1 MKGKGIKG
9 AIAASALSAVLCAGM
24 LAGTT
29 FAWFTDTVSSNGN
42 RIMAGNLDITATV
55 AEQTADGAEVSYEV
69 GGETYGFGAAA
80 ELTGQAIINEEG
92 WQPGDRN
99 AKLLTVSNAEA
110 NLAAVIKLDFV
121 ITDNG
126 LTDALWFDFVRVEEG
141 AVTGT
146 LTERPMDTLETFA
159 ADLEFT
165 LEAGDDI
172 SFILFYGMKEEAGNT
187 YQGES
192 FGVDAYILA
201 RQAAEGSEYDEAV
214 ARVATAEDL
223 AAAVAEGKTAVL
235 TEDVTVD
242 TIPVN
247 EEGDTAIVLGGNT
260 LTTNQ
265 TGSIT
270 AASGKTISISDGAI
284 IANGT
289 DGSGAASILYAVA
302 GGKIELTGV
311 TLETN
316 GTGVLAEGQD
326 ATVEVR
332 NSRITALGFCVSSN
346 ARNESTHGI
355 NIRIE
360 NSVLESEHVN
370 GYCGSAVMMNVPGTL
385 YIENST
391 ISGENNAVL
400 ARGGDITIVDSELS
414 RPYAVEGAD
423 ESSYYIDKDWGNGNV
438 VPMAT
443 LLVGNRSASAYQY
456 PANVTLENC
465 TIISSAVGAKTVYLY
480 GNAAEENGATLT
492 YDAATVISPA
502 DETVDPVIVGGGWV
516 ELDVSVTPDTA
527 QAALDAITSDVD
539 RATVRLSSGSYG
551 QLELSQTKYSRYVP
565 NEGASTSNLY
575 RTIRNLTIIGAE
587 DGSAVVDG
595 IHIQTGH
602 ICGSAEDPVTNPVTG
617 VTTESS
623 VNSYYSYIDA
633 DGLTVQDIVFTQSF
647 EIEAWDAAK
656 YSSFKNITV
665 KNCSFAGSPATVT
678 ENTSRNKLVSF
689 GGGENGIFDD
699 LTFIGCTVKN
709 AYQGIYV
716 KAATDVTIEGCTF
729 ENLGHNAI
737 AVQSDEGKAL
747 SGGVIVIKDNTVT
760 NGADRAIRFGEL
772 LDNSSITVN
781 GNKMINTGDAEG
793 QLIKA
798 NSVGTGTTVNL
809 DGNYWS
815 GRDLSKAIDVSLGVT
830 DNSPIASLS

>member
-29 FAWFTDTVSSNGN
+29 FAWFTDTVSSSGN

-247 EEGDTAIVLGGNT
+247 EEGDTNIVLGGNT

-265 TGSIT
+265 TETVVAGE
-270 AASGKTISISDGAI
+270 GKTITI
-284 IANGT
+284 T
-289 DGSGAASILYAVA
+289 DGNLNATASTDPLRSILQATA
-302 GGKIELTGV
+302 GGTIELNDVEFTTNATG
-311 TLETN
+311 L
-316 GTGVLAEGQD
+316 LAMGED
-326 ATVEVR
+326 ATLRIV
-332 NSRITALGFCVSSN
+332 NSTVKAFAFCVSTN
-346 ARNESTHGI
+346 AGGEENYYP
-355 NIRIE
+355 NIEIVDSDLMTT
-360 NSVLESEHVN
+360 NTNKDGCTGTAVLF
-370 GYCGSAVMMNVPGTL
+370 NVPGSL
-385 YIENST
+385 SIENST
-391 ISGENNAVL
+391 VIGECGAVFV
-400 ARGGDITIVDSELS
+400 RGGDAVIRNSVLS
-414 RPYAVEGAD
+414 RPYKVVGAS
-423 ESSYYIDKDWGNGNV
+423 ESDIYMDRDWASGNQA
-438 VPMAT
+438 PLAT
-443 LLVGNRSASAYQY
+443 LLIGNRSASAYQY
-456 PANVTLENC
+456 PVSVTLENC
-465 TIISSAVGAKTVYLY
+465 TINASADGAKTVYLY
-480 GNAAEENGATLT
+480 GNAAKENGATLT
-492 YDAATVISPA
+492 YDAATVIAPA
-502 DETVDPVIVGGGWV
+502 DETVDPVIVGGGKV
-516 ELDVSVTPDTA
+516 
-527 QAALDAITSDVD
+527 
-539 RATVRLSSGSYG
+539 
-551 QLELSQTKYSRYVP
+551 
-565 NEGASTSNLY
+565 
-575 RTIRNLTIIGAE
+575 
-587 DGSAVVDG
+587 
-595 IHIQTGH
+595 
-602 ICGSAEDPVTNPVTG
+602 
-617 VTTESS
+617 
-623 VNSYYSYIDA
+623 
-633 DGLTVQDIVFTQSF
+633 
-647 EIEAWDAAK
+647 
-656 YSSFKNITV
+656 
-665 KNCSFAGSPATVT
+665 
-678 ENTSRNKLVSF
+678 
-689 GGGENGIFDD
+689 
-699 LTFIGCTVKN
+699 
-709 AYQGIYV
+709 
-716 KAATDVTIEGCTF
+716 
-729 ENLGHNAI
+729 
-737 AVQSDEGKAL
+737 
-747 SGGVIVIKDNTVT
+747 
-760 NGADRAIRFGEL
+760 
-772 LDNSSITVN
+772 TVN
-781 GNKMINTGDAEG
+781 GASYVTPAAELQEIMNGEGGSVVLNADLDRFVTLNNDVEVTVDLNGKRVEYLADTEGRGAFYVIQGTLNLTGDGYVNGLGNNDWSMAVWSEG
-793 QLIKA
+793 GVVNISGGYYTNVGAYSEEDGEHFDLIYA
-798 NSVGTGTTVNL
+798 SNNGTINISGGTFRCETPKWTLNL
-809 DGNYWS
+809 RNAAGQAGTAKIVVTGGTFFEFDP
-815 GRDLSKAIDVSLGVT
+815 SKADTEPGEETTNFVAAGYKVVSYT
-830 DNSPIASLS
+830 DEAGTWYTVVPEE

>member
-332 NSRITALGFCVSSN
+332 NSHITALGFCVSSN

-385 YIENST
+385 YIEDS
-391 ISGENNAVL
+391 IIIGENNAVL

-414 RPYAVEGAD
+414 RPYAVEGPD
-423 ESSYYIDKDWGNGNV
+423 ESSYYMGKDWGNGNF

-456 PANVTLENC
+456 PVNVTLENC
-465 TIISSAVGAKTVYLY
+465 TITASADGAKTVYIY
-480 GNAAEENGATLT
+480 GNATKENGATLT
-492 YDAATVISPA
+492 YDAATVITPA
-502 DETVDPVIVGGGWV
+502 NETVKPVIVGGGKV
-516 ELDVSVTPDTA
+516 
-527 QAALDAITSDVD
+527 
-539 RATVRLSSGSYG
+539 
-551 QLELSQTKYSRYVP
+551 
-565 NEGASTSNLY
+565 
-575 RTIRNLTIIGAE
+575 
-587 DGSAVVDG
+587 
-595 IHIQTGH
+595 
-602 ICGSAEDPVTNPVTG
+602 
-617 VTTESS
+617 
-623 VNSYYSYIDA
+623 
-633 DGLTVQDIVFTQSF
+633 
-647 EIEAWDAAK
+647 
-656 YSSFKNITV
+656 
-665 KNCSFAGSPATVT
+665 
-678 ENTSRNKLVSF
+678 
-689 GGGENGIFDD
+689 
-699 LTFIGCTVKN
+699 
-709 AYQGIYV
+709 
-716 KAATDVTIEGCTF
+716 
-729 ENLGHNAI
+729 
-737 AVQSDEGKAL
+737 
-747 SGGVIVIKDNTVT
+747 
-760 NGADRAIRFGEL
+760 
-772 LDNSSITVN
+772 TVN
-781 GNKMINTGDAEG
+781 GASYVTPAAELQEIMNGEGGSVVLNADLDRFVTLNNDVEVTVDLNGKRVEYLADTAGNGAFYVIQGTLNLTGDGYVNGLGDNVWSMAVWSEG
-793 QLIKA
+793 GVVNISGGYYTNVGAGDDSHYDLIYA
-798 NSVGTGTTVNL
+798 SDNGTINISGGTFRCQTPQWTLNL
-809 DGNYWS
+809 
-815 GRDLSKAIDVSLGVT
+815 RDAAGQAGTAKIVVTGGTFFEFDPSKADTEPGEETTNFVAAGYKVVSYT
-830 DNSPIASLS
+830 DEEGTWYTVVPEE

>member
-29 FAWFTDTVSSNGN
+29 FAWFTDTVSSSGN

-172 SFILFYGMKEEAGNT
+172 SFILFYGMKEDAGNT

-201 RQAAEGSEYDEAV
+201 RQAAEGSDYDEAV

-289 DGSGAASILYAVA
+289 DGSGAASILYAEA

-332 NSRITALGFCVSSN
+332 NSHITALGFCVSSN

-391 ISGENNAVL
+391 IIGENNAVL

-423 ESSYYIDKDWGNGNV
+423 ESSYYMDKDWGNGNV

-456 PANVTLENC
+456 PVSVTLENC
-465 TIISSAVGAKTVYLY
+465 TITSSAAGAKTVYLY
-480 GNAAEENGATLT
+480 GNATEENGATLT
-492 YDAATVISPA
+492 YDAATVIAPA
-502 DETVDPVIVGGGWV
+502 DETVDPVIVGGGCVTVNEPVTSAAELQEIMNGEGGSVVLNADLDRFVTLNNDV
-516 ELDVSVTPDTA
+516 EVTVDLNGKRVEYLADTA
-527 QAALDAITSDVD
+527 GNGAF
-539 RATVRLSSGSYG
+539 
-551 QLELSQTKYSRYVP
+551 YVKQ
-565 NEGASTSNLY
+565 GTL
-575 RTIRNLTIIGAE
+575 NLTGDGVVNGLGDNVWSMAVWSEGGVVNISGGYYTNVGAYSEE
-587 DGSAVVDG
+587 DGEHFDLIYASNNGTINISGGTFRCETPKWTLNLRDAAGQAGTAKIV
-595 IHIQTGH
+595 
-602 ICGSAEDPVTNPVTG
+602 VTG
-617 VTTESS
+617 GTFFEFDPSNADTEPGEETTNF
-623 VNSYYSYIDA
+623 VAAGYKVVSYTDEEGTWY
-633 DGLTVQDIVFTQSF
+633 TVVP
-647 EIEAWDAAK
+647 EE
-656 YSSFKNITV
+656 
-665 KNCSFAGSPATVT
+665 
-678 ENTSRNKLVSF
+678 
-689 GGGENGIFDD
+689 
-699 LTFIGCTVKN
+699 
-709 AYQGIYV
+709 
-716 KAATDVTIEGCTF
+716 
-729 ENLGHNAI
+729 
-737 AVQSDEGKAL
+737 
-747 SGGVIVIKDNTVT
+747 
-760 NGADRAIRFGEL
+760 
-772 LDNSSITVN
+772 
-781 GNKMINTGDAEG
+781 
-793 QLIKA
+793 
-798 NSVGTGTTVNL
+798 
-809 DGNYWS
+809 
-815 GRDLSKAIDVSLGVT
+815 
-830 DNSPIASLS
+830 

>member
-201 RQAAEGSEYDEAV
+201 RQATEGSEYDEAV

-289 DGSGAASILYAVA
+289 NGSGAASILYAVA

-332 NSRITALGFCVSSN
+332 NSHITALGFCVSSN

-391 ISGENNAVL
+391 IIGENNAVL
-400 ARGGDITIVDSELS
+400 ARGGDIKIVDSELS

-456 PANVTLENC
+456 PANVMLENC
-465 TIISSAVGAKTVYLY
+465 KITASAEGAKTVYIY
-480 GNAAEENGATLT
+480 GNATKENGATLT
-492 YDAATVISPA
+492 YDAATVITPA
-502 DETVDPVIVGGGWV
+502 NETVKPVIVGGGKV
-516 ELDVSVTPDTA
+516 
-527 QAALDAITSDVD
+527 
-539 RATVRLSSGSYG
+539 
-551 QLELSQTKYSRYVP
+551 
-565 NEGASTSNLY
+565 
-575 RTIRNLTIIGAE
+575 
-587 DGSAVVDG
+587 
-595 IHIQTGH
+595 
-602 ICGSAEDPVTNPVTG
+602 
-617 VTTESS
+617 
-623 VNSYYSYIDA
+623 
-633 DGLTVQDIVFTQSF
+633 
-647 EIEAWDAAK
+647 
-656 YSSFKNITV
+656 
-665 KNCSFAGSPATVT
+665 
-678 ENTSRNKLVSF
+678 
-689 GGGENGIFDD
+689 
-699 LTFIGCTVKN
+699 
-709 AYQGIYV
+709 
-716 KAATDVTIEGCTF
+716 
-729 ENLGHNAI
+729 
-737 AVQSDEGKAL
+737 
-747 SGGVIVIKDNTVT
+747 
-760 NGADRAIRFGEL
+760 
-772 LDNSSITVN
+772 TVN
-781 GNKMINTGDAEG
+781 GASYVTPAAELQEIMNGEGGSVVLNADLDRFVTLNNDVEVTVDLNGKRVEYLADTEGRGAFYVIQGTLNLTGDGYVNGLGDNVWSMAVW
-793 QLIKA
+793 
-798 NSVGTGTTVNL
+798 SVGGVVNISGGYYTNVGAGDDSHYDLIYASDNGTINISGGTFRCETPKWTLNLRDAAGQAGTAKIVVTGGTFFEFDPSNADTERGEETTNFVAA
-809 DGNYWS
+809 GY
-815 GRDLSKAIDVSLGVT
+815 KVVSYT
-830 DNSPIASLS
+830 DEEGTWYTVVPEE

>member
-29 FAWFTDTVSSNGN
+29 FAWFTDTVSSSGN

-265 TGSIT
+265 TGRIT
-270 AASGKTISISDGAI
+270 AASGKTISISDGTI

-289 DGSGAASILYAVA
+289 DGSGTASILYAEA

-332 NSRITALGFCVSSN
+332 NSHITALGFCVSSN

-385 YIENST
+385 YIEDS
-391 ISGENNAVL
+391 IIIGENNAVL

-423 ESSYYIDKDWGNGNV
+423 ESSYYIDKDWGNGNL

-456 PANVTLENC
+456 PVNVTLKNC
-465 TIISSAVGAKTVYLY
+465 TITAYADGAKTVYIY
-480 GNAAEENGATLT
+480 GNATKENGATLT
-492 YDAATVISPA
+492 YDAATVITPV
-502 DETVDPVIVGGGWV
+502 DETVVPVIVGGGC
-516 ELDVSVTPDTA
+516 VT
-527 QAALDAITSDVD
+527 V
-539 RATVRLSSGSYG
+539 
-551 QLELSQTKYSRYVP
+551 
-565 NEGASTSNLY
+565 NE
-575 RTIRNLTIIGAE
+575 
-587 DGSAVVDG
+587 
-595 IHIQTGH
+595 
-602 ICGSAEDPVTNPVTG
+602 PVTSAAELQEIMNGEGGNVVLNADLDRFVT
-617 VTTESS
+617 
-623 VNSYYSYIDA
+623 
-633 DGLTVQDIVFTQSF
+633 
-647 EIEAWDAAK
+647 
-656 YSSFKNITV
+656 
-665 KNCSFAGSPATVT
+665 
-678 ENTSRNKLVSF
+678 
-689 GGGENGIFDD
+689 
-699 LTFIGCTVKN
+699 
-709 AYQGIYV
+709 
-716 KAATDVTIEGCTF
+716 
-729 ENLGHNAI
+729 
-737 AVQSDEGKAL
+737 
-747 SGGVIVIKDNTVT
+747 
-760 NGADRAIRFGEL
+760 
-772 LDNSSITVN
+772 
-781 GNKMINTGDAEG
+781 
-793 QLIKA
+793 
-798 NSVGTGTTVNL
+798 
-809 DGNYWS
+809 
-815 GRDLSKAIDVSLGVT
+815 
-830 DNSPIASLS
+830 

>member
-29 FAWFTDTVSSNGN
+29 FAWFTDTVSSSGN

-201 RQAAEGSEYDEAV
+201 RQATEGSEYDEAV

-265 TGSIT
+265 TETVVAG
-270 AASGKTISISDGAI
+270 AGKTITI
-284 IANGT
+284 T
-289 DGSGAASILYAVA
+289 DGNLNATASTDPLRSILQATA
-302 GGKIELTGV
+302 GGTIELNDVEFTTNATG
-311 TLETN
+311 L
-316 GTGVLAEGQD
+316 LAMGED
-326 ATVEVR
+326 ATLRIV
-332 NSRITALGFCVSSN
+332 NSTVKAFAFCVSTN
-346 ARNESTHGI
+346 ASGEENYYP
-355 NIRIE
+355 NIEIVD
-360 NSVLESEHVN
+360 SVLMTTN
-370 GYCGSAVMMNVPGTL
+370 TNKDGCTGTAVLFNVPGSL
-385 YIENST
+385 SIENST
-391 ISGENNAVL
+391 VRGECGAVFV
-400 ARGGDITIVDSELS
+400 RGGDAVIRNSVLS
-414 RPYAVEGAD
+414 RPYKVVGAS
-423 ESSYYIDKDWGNGNV
+423 ESDIYMDRDWASGNQA
-438 VPMAT
+438 PLAT
-443 LLVGNRSASAYQY
+443 LLIGNRSASAYQY

-465 TIISSAVGAKTVYLY
+465 TITASTDGAKTVYIY
-480 GNAAEENGATLT
+480 GNATKENGATLT
-492 YDAATVISPA
+492 YDAATVIAPA
-502 DETVDPVIVGGGWV
+502 NETVKPVIVGGGKV
-516 ELDVSVTPDTA
+516 TVNGASYVTPPAGSTT
-527 QAALDAITSDVD
+527 ITQ
-539 RATVRLSSGSYG
+539 T
-551 QLELSQTKYSRYVP
+551 ELHDML
-565 NEGASTSNLY
+565 NDASTSAKVLAADAEITEDMNVYTDSTFDLGGNTITSSQTMTLG
-575 RTIRNLTIIGAE
+575 RTNDSASAPVEFEMGNGTYVVSDGNSGRIRFEDSCSGTFRDMTFASDTGSLREAIQVYAESE
-587 DGSAVVDG
+587 DG
-595 IHIQTGH
+595 
-602 ICGSAEDPVTNPVTG
+602 
-617 VTTESS
+617 
-623 VNSYYSYIDA
+623 VNTY
-633 DGLTVQDIVFTQSF
+633 VF
-647 EIEAWDAAK
+647 
-656 YSSFKNITV
+656 
-665 KNCSFAGSPATVT
+665 
-678 ENTSRNKLVSF
+678 EN
-689 GGGENGIFDD
+689 
-699 LTFIGCTVKN
+699 
-709 AYQGIYV
+709 
-716 KAATDVTIEGCTF
+716 CTF
-729 ENLGHNAI
+729 ENTYVSFEGASGGCYNYNVRFVNCTFKGTFGNGGAAVSIDDYLYGTFVFENCSFDVTANGNAVSAICFNTYPNYLNGNTVSVTLKDITITGTSTGSGYYTKTPVPVRISTYSEPELSTYFTLVEEGTNTYTVDGSPVNYDGTAI
-737 AVQSDEGKAL
+737 A
-747 SGGVIVIKDNTVT
+747 
-760 NGADRAIRFGEL
+760 
-772 LDNSSITVN
+772 
-781 GNKMINTGDAEG
+781 
-793 QLIKA
+793 
-798 NSVGTGTTVNL
+798 
-809 DGNYWS
+809 
-815 GRDLSKAIDVSLGVT
+815 
-830 DNSPIASLS
+830 

>member
-29 FAWFTDTVSSNGN
+29 FAWFTDTVSSSGN

-332 NSRITALGFCVSSN
+332 NSHITALGFCVSSN

-360 NSVLESEHVN
+360 NSVLKSEHVN

-385 YIENST
+385 YIEDS
-391 ISGENNAVL
+391 IIIGENNAVL

-414 RPYAVEGAD
+414 RPYAVEGPD
-423 ESSYYIDKDWGNGNV
+423 ESSYYMGKDWGNGNF

-456 PANVTLENC
+456 PVNVTLENC
-465 TIISSAVGAKTVYLY
+465 TITASADGAKTVYIY
-480 GNAAEENGATLT
+480 GNATKENGATLT
-492 YDAATVISPA
+492 YDAATVITPA
-502 DETVDPVIVGGGWV
+502 NETVKPVIVGGGKV
-516 ELDVSVTPDTA
+516 
-527 QAALDAITSDVD
+527 
-539 RATVRLSSGSYG
+539 
-551 QLELSQTKYSRYVP
+551 
-565 NEGASTSNLY
+565 
-575 RTIRNLTIIGAE
+575 
-587 DGSAVVDG
+587 
-595 IHIQTGH
+595 
-602 ICGSAEDPVTNPVTG
+602 
-617 VTTESS
+617 
-623 VNSYYSYIDA
+623 
-633 DGLTVQDIVFTQSF
+633 
-647 EIEAWDAAK
+647 
-656 YSSFKNITV
+656 
-665 KNCSFAGSPATVT
+665 
-678 ENTSRNKLVSF
+678 
-689 GGGENGIFDD
+689 
-699 LTFIGCTVKN
+699 
-709 AYQGIYV
+709 
-716 KAATDVTIEGCTF
+716 
-729 ENLGHNAI
+729 
-737 AVQSDEGKAL
+737 
-747 SGGVIVIKDNTVT
+747 
-760 NGADRAIRFGEL
+760 
-772 LDNSSITVN
+772 TVN
-781 GNKMINTGDAEG
+781 GASYVTPAAELQEIMNGEGGSVVLNADLDRFVTLNNDVEVTVDLNGKRVEYLADTEGRGAFYVIQGTLNLTGDGYVNGLGNNDWSMAVWSEG
-793 QLIKA
+793 GVVNISGGYYTNVGAGDDSHYDLIYA
-798 NSVGTGTTVNL
+798 SDNGTINISGGTFRCQTPQWTLNL
-809 DGNYWS
+809 
-815 GRDLSKAIDVSLGVT
+815 RDAAGQAGTAKIVVTGGTFFEFDPSKADTEPGEETTNFVAAGYKVVSYT
-830 DNSPIASLS
+830 DEEGTWYTVVPEE

>member
-141 AVTGT
+141 AVTGA

-201 RQAAEGSEYDEAV
+201 RQATEGSEYDEAV

-265 TGSIT
+265 TGSII
-270 AASGKTISISDGAI
+270 AASGKTISISDGTI

-289 DGSGAASILYAVA
+289 DGSGTASILYAEA

-332 NSRITALGFCVSSN
+332 NSHITALGFCVSSN

-385 YIENST
+385 YIENS
-391 ISGENNAVL
+391 IIIGENNAVL

-423 ESSYYIDKDWGNGNV
+423 ESSYYMDSEWGDGNV

-456 PANVTLENC
+456 PVNVTLENC
-465 TIISSAVGAKTVYLY
+465 TITASAEGAKTVYLY

-492 YDAATVISPA
+492 YDAATVIAPA
-502 DETVDPVIVGGGWV
+502 DEAVDPVIVGGGKV
-516 ELDVSVTPDTA
+516 
-527 QAALDAITSDVD
+527 
-539 RATVRLSSGSYG
+539 
-551 QLELSQTKYSRYVP
+551 
-565 NEGASTSNLY
+565 
-575 RTIRNLTIIGAE
+575 
-587 DGSAVVDG
+587 
-595 IHIQTGH
+595 
-602 ICGSAEDPVTNPVTG
+602 
-617 VTTESS
+617 
-623 VNSYYSYIDA
+623 
-633 DGLTVQDIVFTQSF
+633 
-647 EIEAWDAAK
+647 
-656 YSSFKNITV
+656 
-665 KNCSFAGSPATVT
+665 
-678 ENTSRNKLVSF
+678 
-689 GGGENGIFDD
+689 
-699 LTFIGCTVKN
+699 
-709 AYQGIYV
+709 
-716 KAATDVTIEGCTF
+716 
-729 ENLGHNAI
+729 
-737 AVQSDEGKAL
+737 
-747 SGGVIVIKDNTVT
+747 
-760 NGADRAIRFGEL
+760 
-772 LDNSSITVN
+772 TVN
-781 GNKMINTGDAEG
+781 GSEYRIAADEAALKDAFANIAEG
-793 QLIKA
+793 
-798 NSVGTGTTVNL
+798 
-809 DGNYWS
+809 
-815 GRDLSKAIDVSLGVT
+815 GRSFCKAIFLLPEAKT
-830 DNSPIASLS
+830 DPAVHRIPI

>member
-29 FAWFTDTVSSNGN
+29 FAWFTDTVSSSGN

-172 SFILFYGMKEEAGNT
+172 SFILFYGMKEDAGNT

-265 TGSIT
+265 TETVVAG
-270 AASGKTISISDGAI
+270 AGKTITI
-284 IANGT
+284 T
-289 DGSGAASILYAVA
+289 DGNLNATASTDPLRSILQATA
-302 GGKIELTGV
+302 GGTIELNDVEFTTNATG
-311 TLETN
+311 L
-316 GTGVLAEGQD
+316 LAMGED
-326 ATVEVR
+326 ATLRIVNSTVR
-332 NSRITALGFCVSSN
+332 AFAFCVSTN
-346 ARNESTHGI
+346 AGGEENYYP
-355 NIRIE
+355 NIEIVD
-360 NSVLESEHVN
+360 SVLMTTN
-370 GYCGSAVMMNVPGTL
+370 TNNDGCTGTAVLFNVPGSL
-385 YIENST
+385 SIENST
-391 ISGENNAVL
+391 VIGECGAVFV
-400 ARGGDITIVDSELS
+400 RGGDAVIRNSVLS
-414 RPYAVEGAD
+414 RPYEVVGAS
-423 ESSYYIDKDWGNGNV
+423 ESNIYMNGTWASGNQA
-438 VPMAT
+438 PLAT
-443 LLVGNRSASAYQY
+443 LLIGNRSNSYQY

-465 TIISSAVGAKTVYLY
+465 RITASVDGAKTVYIY
-480 GNAAEENGATLT
+480 GNATEENGATLT
-492 YDAATVISPA
+492 YDAATVIAPE
-502 DETVDPVIVGGGWV
+502 DKTVAPVIVGGGWV

-565 NEGASTSNLY
+565 NEGASTSDLY

-617 VTTESS
+617 VTTDSS

-633 DGLTVQDIVFTQSF
+633 DGLTVQNIAFTQSF
-647 EIEAWDAAK
+647 EIEAWGAAQF
-656 YSSFKNITV
+656 SSFKNITV
-665 KNCSFAGSPATVT
+665 ENCSFAGSPDTVT
-678 ENTSRNKLVSF
+678 VNTSRNKLISF
-689 GGGENGIFDD
+689 GGGENGIFEN
-699 LTFIGCTVKN
+699 LTFIGCTVKD
-709 AYQGIYV
+709 AFQGIYV
-716 KAATDVTIEGCTF
+716 TAATNVTVDGCTF

-737 AVQSDEGKAL
+737 AVQSGEGTAL
-747 SGGVIVIKDNTVT
+747 SGGTIVITNNIIT
-760 NGADRAIRFGEL
+760 NGADRAIRFGTL

-798 NSVGTGTTVNL
+798 QSVGEGTTVNL
-809 DGNYWS
+809 DGNYWN
-815 GRDLSKAIDVSLGVT
+815 GQELSKAIDISLGTT
-830 DNSPIASLS
+830 DKSPIISLS

>member
-332 NSRITALGFCVSSN
+332 NSHITALGFCVSSN

-385 YIENST
+385 YIEDS
-391 ISGENNAVL
+391 IIIGENNAVL

-423 ESSYYIDKDWGNGNV
+423 ESSYYIDKDWGNGNL

-456 PANVTLENC
+456 PVSVTLENC
-465 TIISSAVGAKTVYLY
+465 TITSSVAGAKTVYLY

-492 YDAATVISPA
+492 YDAATVIAPVG
-502 DETVDPVIVGGGWV
+502 ETVDPVIVGGGWV

-575 RTIRNLTIIGAE
+575 RTIRNLTIIGAK
-587 DGSAVVDG
+587 DGSVVVDG
-595 IHIQTGH
+595 IHIKTGH
-602 ICGSAEDPVTNPVTG
+602 IYGSAENPVTNPVTG
-617 VTTESS
+617 VTTDST

-647 EIEAWDAAK
+647 EIEAWGAAQ

-665 KNCSFAGSPATVT
+665 KNCSFVGSPDTVT
-678 ENTSRNKLVSF
+678 ENTSRNKLISF
-689 GGGENGIFDD
+689 GGGENGIFEN
-699 LTFIGCTVKN
+699 LTFIGCTVKD
-709 AYQGIYV
+709 AFQGIYV
-716 KAATDVTIEGCTF
+716 TAATNVTVDGCTF

-737 AVQSDEGKAL
+737 AVQSGSGTAL
-747 SGGVIVIKDNTVT
+747 SGGTIVIT
-760 NGADRAIRFGEL
+760 NNIITDGADRAIRFGVL
-772 LDNSSITVN
+772 SDNSSVTVN

-798 NSVGTGTTVNL
+798 QSVGEGTTVNL
-809 DGNYWS
+809 DGNYWN
-815 GRDLSKAIDVSLGVT
+815 GQELSAAIDISLGVT

>member
-29 FAWFTDTVSSNGN
+29 FAWFTDTVSSSGN

-265 TGSIT
+265 TGSII
-270 AASGKTISISDGAI
+270 AEEGQTISISDGTLVAKNVPYAE
-284 IANGT
+284 ANT
-289 DGSGAASILYAVA
+289 AILYAGAHGTVILSDVEYSTSGA
-302 GGKIELTGV
+302 GIFAAGEGATVKVINSTISAPVYGIG
-311 TLETN
+311 TN
-316 GTGVLAEGQD
+316 AEGPYNYGVD
-326 ATVEVR
+326 IEIVGSTVQSVH
-332 NSRITALGFCVSSN
+332 SDGWT
-346 ARNESTHGI
+346 GI
-355 NIRIE
+355 A
-360 NSVLESEHVN
+360 VLV
-370 GYCGSAVMMNVPGTL
+370 NVPCDL
-385 YIENST
+385 RIENST
-391 ISGENNAVL
+391 IVGERNAV
-400 ARGGDITIVDSELS
+400 AVRGGTATIINSTLS
-414 RPYAVEGAD
+414 RPYEAEGIT
-423 ESSYYIDKDWGNGNV
+423 ESTIYMDTAWLTGNAM
-438 VPMAT
+438 PLAT
-443 LLVGNRSASAYQY
+443 LLVGNRSNAYQY
-456 PANVTLENC
+456 PSDVTLENC
-465 TIISSAVGAKTVYLY
+465 TITSSAAGAKTVYLY

-492 YDAATVISPA
+492 YDAATVIAPA

-565 NEGASTSNLY
+565 DEGASTSDLY

-587 DGSAVVDG
+587 DGSVVVDG
-595 IHIQTGH
+595 IHMQTGH
-602 ICGSAEDPVTNPVTG
+602 IYGSAENPVTNPVTG
-617 VTTESS
+617 VTTDSS

-633 DGLTVQDIVFTQSF
+633 DGLTLQNIAFTQSF
-647 EIEAWDAAK
+647 EIEAWGAAQF
-656 YSSFKNITV
+656 SSFKNITV
-665 KNCSFAGSPATVT
+665 EDCSFTGSPDTVT
-678 ENTSRNKLVSF
+678 ENTSRNKLISF
-689 GGGENGIFDD
+689 GGGENGIFEN
-699 LTFIGCTVKN
+699 LTFIGCTVKD
-709 AYQGIYV
+709 AFQGIYV
-716 KAATDVTIEGCTF
+716 TAATNVTVDGCTF

-737 AVQSDEGKAL
+737 AVQSGEGTAL

-815 GRDLSKAIDVSLGVT
+815 GRDLSAAIDISLGAT
-830 DNSPIASLS
+830 DNSPITSLS

>member
-29 FAWFTDTVSSNGN
+29 FAWFTDTVSSSGN

-172 SFILFYGMKEEAGNT
+172 SFILFYGMKEDAGNT

-265 TGSIT
+265 TGRIT
-270 AASGKTISISDGAI
+270 AASGKTISISDGTI

-289 DGSGAASILYAVA
+289 DGNGAASILYAEA

-316 GTGVLAEGQD
+316 GTGVLAEGRD

-332 NSRITALGFCVSSN
+332 NSHITALGFCVSSN
-346 ARNESTHGI
+346 ARSESTHGI

-360 NSVLESEHVN
+360 NSVLKSKHVN

-385 YIENST
+385 YIGNST
-391 ISGENNAVL
+391 IIGENNAVL

-414 RPYAVEGAD
+414 RPYAVVGAD
-423 ESSYYIDKDWGNGNV
+423 ESSYYMNSEWGDGNL

-443 LLVGNRSASAYQY
+443 LLVGNCSASAYQY
-456 PANVTLENC
+456 PVRVTLENC
-465 TIISSAVGAKTVYLY
+465 TITASAEGAKTVYLY
-480 GNAAEENGATLT
+480 GNATKENGATLT
-492 YDAATVISPA
+492 YDAATVIAPA
-502 DETVDPVIVGGGWV
+502 NETVKPVIVGGGKV
-516 ELDVSVTPDTA
+516 TVNGASYVTPPAGSTT
-527 QAALDAITSDVD
+527 ITQ
-539 RATVRLSSGSYG
+539 T
-551 QLELSQTKYSRYVP
+551 ELHDML
-565 NEGASTSNLY
+565 NDASTSAKVLA
-575 RTIRNLTIIGAE
+575 RT
-587 DGSAVVDG
+587 
-595 IHIQTGH
+595 
-602 ICGSAEDPVTNPVTG
+602 P
-617 VTTESS
+617 
-623 VNSYYSYIDA
+623 
-633 DGLTVQDIVFTQSF
+633 
-647 EIEAWDAAK
+647 
-656 YSSFKNITV
+656 
-665 KNCSFAGSPATVT
+665 
-678 ENTSRNKLVSF
+678 KLQK
-689 GGGENGIFDD
+689 
-699 LTFIGCTVKN
+699 T
-709 AYQGIYV
+709 
-716 KAATDVTIEGCTF
+716 
-729 ENLGHNAI
+729 
-737 AVQSDEGKAL
+737 
-747 SGGVIVIKDNTVT
+747 
-760 NGADRAIRFGEL
+760 
-772 LDNSSITVN
+772 
-781 GNKMINTGDAEG
+781 
-793 QLIKA
+793 
-798 NSVGTGTTVNL
+798 
-809 DGNYWS
+809 
-815 GRDLSKAIDVSLGVT
+815 
-830 DNSPIASLS
+830 

>member
-332 NSRITALGFCVSSN
+332 NSHITALGFCVSSN

-385 YIENST
+385 YIEDS
-391 ISGENNAVL
+391 IIIGENNAVL

-414 RPYAVEGAD
+414 RPYAVEGPD
-423 ESSYYIDKDWGNGNV
+423 ESSYYMGKDWGNGNF

-456 PANVTLENC
+456 PVNVTLENC
-465 TIISSAVGAKTVYLY
+465 TITASADGAKTVYIY
-480 GNAAEENGATLT
+480 GNATKENGATLT
-492 YDAATVISPA
+492 YDAATVITPA
-502 DETVDPVIVGGGWV
+502 NETVKPVIVGGGKV
-516 ELDVSVTPDTA
+516 
-527 QAALDAITSDVD
+527 
-539 RATVRLSSGSYG
+539 
-551 QLELSQTKYSRYVP
+551 
-565 NEGASTSNLY
+565 
-575 RTIRNLTIIGAE
+575 
-587 DGSAVVDG
+587 
-595 IHIQTGH
+595 
-602 ICGSAEDPVTNPVTG
+602 
-617 VTTESS
+617 
-623 VNSYYSYIDA
+623 
-633 DGLTVQDIVFTQSF
+633 
-647 EIEAWDAAK
+647 
-656 YSSFKNITV
+656 
-665 KNCSFAGSPATVT
+665 
-678 ENTSRNKLVSF
+678 
-689 GGGENGIFDD
+689 
-699 LTFIGCTVKN
+699 
-709 AYQGIYV
+709 
-716 KAATDVTIEGCTF
+716 
-729 ENLGHNAI
+729 
-737 AVQSDEGKAL
+737 
-747 SGGVIVIKDNTVT
+747 
-760 NGADRAIRFGEL
+760 
-772 LDNSSITVN
+772 TVN
-781 GNKMINTGDAEG
+781 GASYVTPAAELQEIMNGEGGSVVLNADLDRFVTLNNDVEVTVDLNGKRVEYLADTAGNGAFYVIQGTLNLTGDGYVNGLGDNVWSMAVWSEG
-793 QLIKA
+793 GVVNISGGYYTNVGAGDDSHYDLIYA
-798 NSVGTGTTVNL
+798 SDNGTINISGGTFRCQTPQWTLNL
-809 DGNYWS
+809 
-815 GRDLSKAIDVSLGVT
+815 RDAAGQAGTAKIVVTGGTFFEFDPSKADTEPGEETTNFVAAGYKVVSYT
-830 DNSPIASLS
+830 DEAGTWYTVVPEE

>member
-1 MKGKGIKG
+1 MKGKGIKS

-29 FAWFTDTVSSNGN
+29 FAWFTDTVSSSGN

-247 EEGDTAIVLGGNT
+247 EEGDTNIVLGGNT

-265 TGSIT
+265 TETVVAG
-270 AASGKTISISDGAI
+270 AGKTITI
-284 IANGT
+284 T
-289 DGSGAASILYAVA
+289 DGNLNATASTDPLRSILQATA
-302 GGKIELTGV
+302 GGTIELNDVEFTTNATG
-311 TLETN
+311 LIAMGE
-316 GTGVLAEGQD
+316 D
-326 ATVEVR
+326 ATLRIVNSTVR
-332 NSRITALGFCVSSN
+332 AFAFCVSTN
-346 ARNESTHGI
+346 AGGEENYYP
-355 NIRIE
+355 NIEIVD
-360 NSVLESEHVN
+360 SVLMTTN
-370 GYCGSAVMMNVPGTL
+370 TNKDGWTGTAVLFNVPGSL
-385 YIENST
+385 SIENST
-391 ISGENNAVL
+391 VIGECGAVFV
-400 ARGGDITIVDSELS
+400 RGGDAVIRNSTLS
-414 RPYAVEGAD
+414 RPYEVVGVS
-423 ESSYYIDKDWGNGNV
+423 ESDIYMDRDWSSGNQA
-438 VPMAT
+438 PLAT
-443 LLVGNRSASAYQY
+443 LLVGNRSNSYQY

-465 TIISSAVGAKTVYLY
+465 TITSSAAGAKTVYLY
-480 GNAAEENGATLT
+480 GNATEENGATLT
-492 YDAATVISPA
+492 YDAATVIAPA
-502 DETVDPVIVGGGWV
+502 DETVDPVIVGGGCVTVNEPVTSAAELQEIMNGEGGSVVLNADLDRFVTLNNDV
-516 ELDVSVTPDTA
+516 EVTVDLNGKRVEYLADTA
-527 QAALDAITSDVD
+527 GNGAF
-539 RATVRLSSGSYG
+539 
-551 QLELSQTKYSRYVP
+551 YVKQ
-565 NEGASTSNLY
+565 GTL
-575 RTIRNLTIIGAE
+575 NLTGDGYVNGLGDNVWSMAVWSEGGVVNISGGYYTNVGAYSEE
-587 DGSAVVDG
+587 DGEHFDLIYASDNG
-595 IHIQTGH
+595 TINISGGTFRCQTPQWTLYLRDAAGQAGTAK
-602 ICGSAEDPVTNPVTG
+602 IVVTG
-617 VTTESS
+617 GTFFEFDPSNADTEPGEETTNF
-623 VNSYYSYIDA
+623 VAAGYKVVSYTDEEGTWY
-633 DGLTVQDIVFTQSF
+633 TVVP
-647 EIEAWDAAK
+647 EE
-656 YSSFKNITV
+656 
-665 KNCSFAGSPATVT
+665 
-678 ENTSRNKLVSF
+678 
-689 GGGENGIFDD
+689 
-699 LTFIGCTVKN
+699 
-709 AYQGIYV
+709 
-716 KAATDVTIEGCTF
+716 
-729 ENLGHNAI
+729 
-737 AVQSDEGKAL
+737 
-747 SGGVIVIKDNTVT
+747 
-760 NGADRAIRFGEL
+760 
-772 LDNSSITVN
+772 
-781 GNKMINTGDAEG
+781 
-793 QLIKA
+793 
-798 NSVGTGTTVNL
+798 
-809 DGNYWS
+809 
-815 GRDLSKAIDVSLGVT
+815 
-830 DNSPIASLS
+830 

>member
-1 MKGKGIKG
+1 
-9 AIAASALSAVLCAGM
+9 
-24 LAGTT
+24 
-29 FAWFTDTVSSNGN
+29 GN

-270 AASGKTISISDGAI
+270 AASGKTISISDGTI

-289 DGSGAASILYAVA
+289 DGSGTASILYAEA

-332 NSRITALGFCVSSN
+332 NSHITALGFCVSSN

-385 YIENST
+385 YIEDS
-391 ISGENNAVL
+391 IIIGENNAVL

-414 RPYAVEGAD
+414 RPYAVEGPD
-423 ESSYYIDKDWGNGNV
+423 ESSYYMNKDWGDGNL

-443 LLVGNRSASAYQY
+443 LLVGNRSNSYQY
-456 PANVTLENC
+456 PANVALENC
-465 TIISSAVGAKTVYLY
+465 TITASTDGAKTVYIY

-492 YDAATVISPA
+492 YDAATVIAPA
-502 DETVDPVIVGGGWV
+502 DKTVDPVIVGGGWV

-539 RATVRLSSGSYG
+539 RAAVRLSSGSYG
-551 QLELSQTKYSRYVP
+551 QLELSQTKYSQYVP
-565 NEGASTSNLY
+565 DEGASTSSLY
-575 RTIRNLTIIGAE
+575 RTIRF
-587 DGSAVVDG
+587 
-595 IHIQTGH
+595 
-602 ICGSAEDPVTNPVTG
+602 G
-617 VTTESS
+617 V
-623 VNSYYSYIDA
+623 
-633 DGLTVQDIVFTQSF
+633 
-647 EIEAWDAAK
+647 
-656 YSSFKNITV
+656 
-665 KNCSFAGSPATVT
+665 
-678 ENTSRNKLVSF
+678 
-689 GGGENGIFDD
+689 
-699 LTFIGCTVKN
+699 
-709 AYQGIYV
+709 
-716 KAATDVTIEGCTF
+716 
-729 ENLGHNAI
+729 
-737 AVQSDEGKAL
+737 L
-747 SGGVIVIKDNTVT
+747 S
-760 NGADRAIRFGEL
+760 
-772 LDNSSITVN
+772 DNSSVTVN

-798 NSVGTGTTVNL
+798 QSVGTGTTVNL

-815 GRDLSKAIDVSLGVT
+815 GRELSAAIDISLGAT
-830 DNSPIASLS
+830 DNSPITSLS

>member
-29 FAWFTDTVSSNGN
+29 FAWFTDTVSSSGN

-332 NSRITALGFCVSSN
+332 NSHITALGFCVSSN

-391 ISGENNAVL
+391 IIGENNAVL

-414 RPYAVEGAD
+414 RPYAVEGPD
-423 ESSYYIDKDWGNGNV
+423 ESSYYMGKDWGNGNF

-456 PANVTLENC
+456 PVNVTLENC
-465 TIISSAVGAKTVYLY
+465 TITASADGAKTVYIY
-480 GNAAEENGATLT
+480 GNATKENGATLT
-492 YDAATVISPA
+492 YDAATVITPA
-502 DETVDPVIVGGGWV
+502 NETVKPVIVGGGKV
-516 ELDVSVTPDTA
+516 
-527 QAALDAITSDVD
+527 
-539 RATVRLSSGSYG
+539 
-551 QLELSQTKYSRYVP
+551 
-565 NEGASTSNLY
+565 
-575 RTIRNLTIIGAE
+575 
-587 DGSAVVDG
+587 
-595 IHIQTGH
+595 
-602 ICGSAEDPVTNPVTG
+602 
-617 VTTESS
+617 
-623 VNSYYSYIDA
+623 
-633 DGLTVQDIVFTQSF
+633 
-647 EIEAWDAAK
+647 
-656 YSSFKNITV
+656 
-665 KNCSFAGSPATVT
+665 
-678 ENTSRNKLVSF
+678 
-689 GGGENGIFDD
+689 
-699 LTFIGCTVKN
+699 
-709 AYQGIYV
+709 
-716 KAATDVTIEGCTF
+716 
-729 ENLGHNAI
+729 
-737 AVQSDEGKAL
+737 
-747 SGGVIVIKDNTVT
+747 
-760 NGADRAIRFGEL
+760 
-772 LDNSSITVN
+772 TVN
-781 GNKMINTGDAEG
+781 GASYVTPAAELQEIMNGEGGSVVLNADLDRFVTLNNDVEVTVDLNGKRVEYLADTAGNGAFYVIQGTLNLTGDGYVNGLGDNVWSMAVWSEG
-793 QLIKA
+793 GVVNISGGYYTNVGAGDDSHYDLIYA
-798 NSVGTGTTVNL
+798 SDNGTINISGGTFRCQTPQWTLNL
-809 DGNYWS
+809 
-815 GRDLSKAIDVSLGVT
+815 RDAAGQAGTAKIVVTGGTFFEFDPSKADTEPGEETTNFVAAGYKVVSYT
-830 DNSPIASLS
+830 DEAGTWYTVVPEE

>member
-172 SFILFYGMKEEAGNT
+172 SFILFYGMKEDAGNT

-201 RQAAEGSEYDEAV
+201 RQATEGSEYDEAV

-265 TGSIT
+265 TETVVAGE
-270 AASGKTISISDGAI
+270 GKTITI
-284 IANGT
+284 T
-289 DGSGAASILYAVA
+289 DGNLNATASTDPLRSILQAKA
-302 GGKIELTGV
+302 GGTIELNDVEFTTNATG
-311 TLETN
+311 L
-316 GTGVLAEGQD
+316 LAMGED
-326 ATVEVR
+326 ATLRIV
-332 NSRITALGFCVSSN
+332 NSTVKAFAFCVSTN
-346 ARNESTHGI
+346 AGREENYYP
-355 NIRIE
+355 NIEIVDSVLMTTNTNKDGCTGTAVLFNVPGSLSIE
-360 NSVLESEHVN
+360 NSRVIGE
-370 GYCGSAVMMNVPGTL
+370 CGAVFV
-385 YIENST
+385 
-391 ISGENNAVL
+391 
-400 ARGGDITIVDSELS
+400 RGGDAVIRNSVLS
-414 RPYAVEGAD
+414 RPYEVVGAS
-423 ESSYYIDKDWGNGNV
+423 ESDIYMDRDWASGNQA
-438 VPMAT
+438 PLAT
-443 LLVGNRSASAYQY
+443 LLIGNRSASAYQY

-465 TIISSAVGAKTVYLY
+465 TITASADGAKTVYLY
-480 GNAAEENGATLT
+480 GNATKENGATLT
-492 YDAATVISPA
+492 YDAATVIAPA
-502 DETVDPVIVGGGWV
+502 NETVDPVIVGGGKV
-516 ELDVSVTPDTA
+516 
-527 QAALDAITSDVD
+527 
-539 RATVRLSSGSYG
+539 
-551 QLELSQTKYSRYVP
+551 
-565 NEGASTSNLY
+565 
-575 RTIRNLTIIGAE
+575 
-587 DGSAVVDG
+587 
-595 IHIQTGH
+595 
-602 ICGSAEDPVTNPVTG
+602 
-617 VTTESS
+617 
-623 VNSYYSYIDA
+623 
-633 DGLTVQDIVFTQSF
+633 
-647 EIEAWDAAK
+647 
-656 YSSFKNITV
+656 
-665 KNCSFAGSPATVT
+665 
-678 ENTSRNKLVSF
+678 
-689 GGGENGIFDD
+689 
-699 LTFIGCTVKN
+699 
-709 AYQGIYV
+709 
-716 KAATDVTIEGCTF
+716 
-729 ENLGHNAI
+729 
-737 AVQSDEGKAL
+737 
-747 SGGVIVIKDNTVT
+747 
-760 NGADRAIRFGEL
+760 
-772 LDNSSITVN
+772 TVN
-781 GNKMINTGDAEG
+781 GSEYRIAADEAALKDAFANIAEG
-793 QLIKA
+793 
-798 NSVGTGTTVNL
+798 
-809 DGNYWS
+809 
-815 GRDLSKAIDVSLGVT
+815 GRSFCKAIFLLPEAKT
-830 DNSPIASLS
+830 DPAVHRIPI